1 MPGTAPPKY
10 HGRLFTGG
18 DGQLLTSR
26 TGPGNS
32 IPCMYTTSFFY
43 LTLTDQGDGREEA
56 LLKHLQSLP
65 ELSSNETSNL
75 SLQDKSQRVLDA
87 IHEFGKGE
95 NRYLMSVGE
104 TKGKQVE
111 QLIKDKKPKV
121 STSWPWS
128 EASELWV

>member
-18 DGQLLTSR
+18 DGQLLMSR
-26 TGPGNS
+26 TGPGDS
-32 IPCMYTTSFFY
+32 IPCMCTTSFFY
-43 LTLTDQGDGREEA
+43 ATLTYQGDGREEA

-65 ELSSNETSNL
+65 ELSTKETSNL

-111 QLIKDKKPKV
+111 QLIKDKKRKV
-121 STSWPWS
+121 GICSLWS
-128 EASELWV
+128 ESSELWV